1 VLAIKKSPS
10 LRQSAFTAGGDT
22 VRLTLSR
29 RTFFQNINQSIGTKM
44 QSTFDERN
52 WLAWLVK
59 VRILILTFLLVI
71 QLAVAELTP
80 TVLPLRLFV
89 STIVLWFSLSLFY
102 VVLLSFWQE
111 HRLQAT
117 LQILTDLVLVSL
129 VVHETGGWDSSLNF
143 LYPLVIIVAS
153 ILLPRVWAYLVA
165 ALAFIL
171 YGTVLDLN
179 FYGVVRSYCTT
190 HPGLKALQ
198 AIIFVNLFAY
208 LAVSYLAGLLAA
220 KLRQARVQLKDASG
234 ALESLQVLHE
244 NIIQSISSGLIT
256 TGLDGRI
263 TLVNSAA
270 QKLLDRT
277 PDRLLGTPVAKLFLD
292 PLPNAD
298 SQQTHGEV
306 RFEVSSDKAN
316 PFRKTFRVR
325 VAQLNVP
332 ERGALGYVYAF
343 DDLTEIRRLEREV
356 RMQDRLAAVGRLA
369 AAIAHE
375 IRNPLTSI
383 AGSVSM
389 LSGIPEMNQEHRQ
402 LLDIVTRESQRLNG
416 IITDFLAY
424 SRGKQYHFD
433 KVDLVPLLEDT
444 LTLVR
449 HRMTAENTG
458 ITVESNLAVRE
469 ALAIADGDRLKQV
482 FWNFSENAVRAM
494 RDGGTLK
501 VAIERIGDDWQISFA
516 DTGSGMTPQQTEK
529 IFEPFQSSF
538 EGGTG
543 LGLAVVYQIV
553 QAHEGKVWARSRPG
567 QGTTFVL
574 KLRRLDADRHA
585 AQPATELNSGASE
598 SRVRPLAALAASAA
612 EGRPRG

>member
-1 VLAIKKSPS
+1 
-10 LRQSAFTAGGDT
+10 
-22 VRLTLSR
+22 
-29 RTFFQNINQSIGTKM
+29 M

-59 VRILILTFLLVI
+59 VRILILTFLLAI

-80 TVLPLRLFV
+80 TRLPLRLFLG
-89 STIVLWFSLSLFY
+89 TMLLWFTLSLFY
-102 VVLLSFWQE
+102 VLLMSWWQE
-111 HRLQAT
+111 HRLQAS
-117 LQILTDLVLVSL
+117 LQVLTDLIMVSL

-143 LYPLVIIVAS
+143 LYPLAIIVAG

-171 YGTVLDLN
+171 YGTVLELN
-179 FYGVVRSYCTT
+179 YYGIVRSYCTT
-190 HPGLKALQ
+190 HPELKALQ
-198 AIIFVNLFAY
+198 GIIFVNLFAF
-208 LAVSYLAGLLAA
+208 LAVAYLAGQLVA

-234 ALESLQVLHE
+234 ALEDLQILHE

-256 TGLDGRI
+256 TGLDGHI
-263 TLVNSAA
+263 TLANSAA
-270 QKLLDRT
+270 QKLLERT
-277 PDRLLGTPVAKLFLD
+277 PEQLLGKPVTQLFLD
-292 PLPNAD
+292 PLPNGE
-298 SQQTHGEV
+298 SQTHAEV
-306 RFEVSSDKAN
+306 RFDTEGT
-316 PFRKTFRVR
+316 FRKTVRVR
-325 VAQLNVP
+325 VAALNVP
-332 ERGALGYVYAF
+332 ERGALGFVYAL

-389 LSGIPEMNQEHRQ
+389 LSGIPEMSEEHRH

-424 SRGKQYHFD
+424 SRGKQYHFE
-433 KVDLVPLLEDT
+433 KADLVSLLEDT
-444 LTLVR
+444 LTLMR

-458 ITVESNLAVRE
+458 IVIESQVAVAE
-469 ALAIADGDRLKQV
+469 ALVLADGDKIKQV
-482 FWNFSENAVRAM
+482 FWNFAENAVRAM
-494 RDGGTLK
+494 RNGGTLN
-501 VAIERIGDDWQISFA
+501 VAIESLGDDWQVSFT
-516 DTGSGMTPQQTEK
+516 DTGTGMTPQQTEK
-529 IFEPFQSSF
+529 IFEPFQSNF

-574 KLRRLDADRHA
+574 RLRRLDAERHA
-585 AQPATELNSGASE
+585 AISRQSGYSATSSSSTPVPAQ
-598 SRVRPLAALAASAA
+598 LAAAAA
-612 EGRPRG
+612 EGRLHG